1 MDRTDTFGE
10 VFTPPILIQEL
21 LEHLPK
27 PVWSN
32 PDVTWLDP
40 CAGTG
45 NFLECIL
52 PRLMEGLST
61 AFPQP
66 AARKRHI
73 LTKMITMVELNPANV
88 RVLRNKY
95 GKGTTILAGD
105 FLDNK
110 VIDDTTAV
118 YDIILANPPYQT
130 PKQESYEGSVGNRTL
145 WDLFIKKAWTI
156 GQRSKMK
163 GGAVLGL
170 ITPCNWRRPGHP
182 LYQLLSNHLDYL
194 HIYGK
199 PAGMEH
205 FHVQTRFDLYVVRPS
220 ASSDSIM
227 KGRSIPLLV
236 DELGEKHVN
245 EIVPSDWPF
254 LPNYMYKTIQS
265 IMVRDL
271 DPEKGLPVI
280 YDSAMYDARKLTKR
294 PTHKHKYPVIHTL
307 TTKGIGLRY
316 ADHTSNTQ
324 FGVSKVIL
332 NVNEKQ
338 YPVLDMSGKYGLSQ
352 LSFAIPIHTKKE
364 GERMIQCIESPVFQ
378 DILRATKWGSFQTD
392 YRMFRYF
399 RPDFTKILCGK
410 NGKSNKTMKT
420 NIPTNSYVVFRNII
434 RDPTEQSSSGSF
446 LNSNVSMYIRN
457 NVTKKKR
464 SKNNI
469 VTL

>member
-1 MDRTDTFGE
+1 MKDQDKARNRTDTFGE
-10 VFTPPILIQEL
+10 VFTPPVLIEEL

-27 PVWSN
+27 SIWSN
-32 PDVTWLDP
+32 PDLAWLDP

-45 NFLECIL
+45 NFMDRIL

-73 LTKMITMVELNPANV
+73 LTKMMTMVELNPTNV
-88 RVLRNKY
+88 RVLRKKY
-95 GKGTTILAGD
+95 GKETTILAGD
-105 FLDNK
+105 FLDNH
-110 VIDDTTAV
+110 VIDETIAV

-145 WDLFIKKAWTI
+145 WDLFIKKSWTI
-156 GQRSKMK
+156 GKRSKMK
-163 GGAVLGL
+163 GCGIHAYSEERRRSSEEYGGAVLGF

-220 ASSDSIM
+220 ESEE

-236 DELGEKHVN
+236 DELGEKHTKT
-245 EIVPSDWPF
+245 IVPSDWPF

-265 IMVRDL
+265 IMVKDH
-271 DPEKGLPVI
+271 EKGGGLPVL

-294 PTHKHKYPVIHTL
+294 QTDKHKYPVIHTL
-307 TTKGIGLRY
+307 TQKGMGLRY
-316 ADHTSNTQ
+316 ADHASNTQ

-352 LSFAIPIHTKKE
+352 LSFAIPIRTKTE
-364 GERMIQCIESPVFQ
+364 GERIIQCIESPVFQ
-378 DILRATKWGSFQTD
+378 DVLRATKWGSFQTD
-392 YRMFRYF
+392 YRMFHYF
-399 RPDFTKILCGK
+399 RKDFTKILCSDGGK
-410 NGKSNKTMKT
+410 DK
-420 NIPTNSYVVFRNII
+420 
-434 RDPTEQSSSGSF
+434 
-446 LNSNVSMYIRN
+446 
-457 NVTKKKR
+457 TKKKQTPHI
-464 SKNNI
+464 NNR
-469 VTL
+469 TKKYTKSS